1 MTVDELQ
8 VLITANANQL
18 RKELASV
25 KSELTGI
32 AGTAAKQTSAF
43 KGSFLKAATG
53 ASALGNIIA
62 NVATSAFR
70 ALSSSIG
77 GAVSRLDTLNNY
89 PKVMSNLGIDAQSSQ
104 ASIQR
109 LNDALN
115 GLPTTLDAA
124 AMSVQRLTSAN
135 GNIGASTEMFLAL
148 NNAILAG
155 GATMDIQNSAL
166 EQLSQSY
173 AKGKPDMMEWRTA
186 MTAMPAQLKQVANA
200 MGYVSAD
207 ALGEALRTGEI
218 NMNDFMKK
226 LVEMNKQGAN
236 GFQSLEE
243 QARNATG
250 GVGTSIVNVQTA
262 FTRGLANIM
271 NAIGQANIAA
281 FFNGIASAINA
292 VVPYVVAFV
301 KVIVTA
307 VAWVRTLFGGGKAAA
322 DGMTASSNNAAVAVG
337 GVGAAAAGAAS
348 DIDSATGSAK
358 KLKKELNGLASF
370 DEMNVLKDAS
380 ADNSGG
386 SGGGGGGAGGA
397 DLSGIGDL
405 DMGGLTDG
413 LSKADAIAQSML
425 GFFKQIGEVAKTVWD
440 SAPVQAFVGAVGT
453 YIGFLVGFW
462 TQVGVAIWD
471 NLVGTWQRIAPNVMT
486 GMNNVVT
493 LWTLFWLQV
502 QETFNTWG
510 QPFIESVVT
519 LFDAVW
525 RDAIDPALQIAAQIW
540 ADFTG
545 ILLDTWNKHGASIL
559 NGIGEFV
566 TKTVQLFQ
574 SIWDNVLAPIIKPFL
589 EELGKLWDNHIKGMV
604 DQIVNFVAK
613 LIDAALQIYNKFIQP
628 IAKFLLEILRPA
640 FVTIGSVI
648 AGVFGTVIGTISS
661 VVGSIFGVLGG
672 LIDFLTGVFTGNWRK
687 AWDGV
692 KSIFS
697 NIVNGLGAIFKAP
710 LNLIIDLING
720 MIAGINSIK
729 IPDWVPGIGGKNLN
743 IPKIPKLAQ
752 GGIVSK
758 ATLAVVGEAGTE
770 AVMPLE
776 RNTGWIDLLAS
787 KLNASAGSGGSIA
800 LTVKLGEDT
809 IATKVIDL
817 INDQSYMK
825 NAGAITL

>member
-8 VLITANANQL
+8 VLITANAQQL

-25 KSELTGI
+25 RSELTGI

-62 NVATSAFR
+62 NVAGAAFR

-89 PKVMSNLGIDAQSSQ
+89 PKVMSNLGIDAESSK

-109 LNDALN
+109 LNDALM
-115 GLPTTLDAA
+115 GLPTTIDAA

-155 GATMDIQNSAL
+155 GATMDIQSSAL

-186 MTAMPAQLKQVANA
+186 MTAMPAQLKQVATA

-218 NMNDFMKK
+218 SMNDFMKK
-226 LVEMNKQGAN
+226 LVEMNKQGVN
-236 GFQSLEE
+236 GFQSLED

-250 GVGTSIVNVQTA
+250 GVGTAMVNVQTA

-271 NAIGQANIAA
+271 GAIGQANIAA

-322 DGMTASSNNAAVAVG
+322 DGMAASSNSAAVAVG
-337 GVGAAAAGAAS
+337 GVGSAAAGAAS

-370 DEMNVLKDAS
+370 DEMNVLKEP
-380 ADNSGG
+380 ADSSGG

-413 LSKADAIAQSML
+413 LSKADQIAQSML
-425 GFFKQIGEVAKTVWD
+425 GFFKQIGEVFQTVWN
-440 SAPVQAFVGAVGT
+440 SSPVQAFVGAVGS
-453 YIGFLVGFW
+453 YLNFLKELVVQLG
-462 TQVGVAIWD
+462 GAIWQ
-471 NLVGTWQRIAPNVMT
+471 NLVTTWQNIAPNV
-486 GMNNVVT
+486 GIAVNNIIV
-493 LWTLFWLQV
+493 LWTLFWTQV
-502 QETFNTWG
+502 QETINTWG
-510 QPFIESVVT
+510 QPFIDSVVS
-519 LFDAVW
+519 LFNRVW
-525 RDAIDPALQIAAQIW
+525 ADAIDPAVQIAAQIW

-545 ILLDTWNKHGASIL
+545 TLVTTWQKYGASIL

-589 EELGKLWDNHIKGMV
+589 EMLGQLWDSHIKGMV
-604 DQIVNFVAK
+604 DQVVNFVAK
-613 LIDAALQIYNKFIQP
+613 LIDAALKIYNNFIQP

-648 AGVFGTVIGTISS
+648 AGVFGTVIGTIST

-687 AWDGV
+687 AWDGI
-692 KSIFS
+692 KSVFS

-710 LNLIIDLING
+710 LNLIIDLVNG

-776 RNTGWIDLLAS
+776 NNTGWIDLLAS
-787 KLNASAGSGGSIA
+787 KLNARGSGGGGATIV
-800 LTVKLGEDT
+800 VKLGEET
-809 IATKVIDL
+809 IATRVIEL
-817 INDQSYMK
+817 INDQSYMQ
-825 NAGAITL
+825 NDGVITI